1 VHKKTYLFPISTIVV
16 FPPFI
21 CYTIGHMF
29 KGTEHITTARII
41 KYPRTR
47 EQRLALLPTPW
58 VFFVLSVFE
67 RDENY

>member
-1 VHKKTYLFPISTIVV
+1 
-16 FPPFI
+16 
-21 CYTIGHMF
+21 MF